1 VKKGSWP
8 LTGGRKTLSRG
19 DMDMKS
25 IRQLTLCAVLVLLT
39 AATAFST
46 NPTTT
51 GALLTINGTVSDG
64 VNTISVRLSVS
75 DKDIH
80 SGNPQTVLVAGN
92 CTAADQVSTDAYV
105 MQAGAPTGCDPGNAF
120 EGGLSSGSVSFT
132 SSEGDLVSYDLSV
145 RTSYVVLSEGTQC
158 NTSETICSNNTS
170 FLTVMNNSGS
180 SSFTGTITLAASSP
194 LCGTGGLVFD
204 SFTGTLPADID
215 ASATLALAQDASSC
229 GGFTSL
235 SSTQTLEPGVQSVY
249 TFFNDKYKIT
259 PSPYSNG
266 GESLTITFVPV
277 LYSVFTPPANF
288 SNEACVPF
296 GDVSPTDPNA
306 ALGTDV
312 CVNYQADCSVGGF
325 PNGGDCTTLLY
336 TLLESYDLPPNLP
349 AIGGPDFLVVH
360 GAGCPTSST
369 AIAQSIFTDYFVTRI
384 DPTTKGKGSGTG
396 SCFEVTYTPGATPI
410 TGAGTTTTRL
420 VAWESPLVDTELNM
434 VKAGSTRPLAFQL
447 FDVLGNPVTNLNW
460 CANATG
466 TGCTAP
472 WVNLSYIFVN
482 CPAQSGTADNT
493 STDIS
498 SPGSSGFQNLGS
510 GNYQMNW
517 KTQKVW
523 KGSCANVE
531 AIFDNGVA
539 EFPADLGFQ
548 FN

>member
-1 VKKGSWP
+1 MAAKGRQKP
-8 LTGGRKTLSRG
+8 LSIGGT
-19 DMDMKS
+19 DMKTTG
-25 IRQLTLCAVLVLLT
+25 QLLSCAALVLLT
-39 AATAFST
+39 TATAFST
-46 NPTTT
+46 NPSTT

-64 VNTISVRLSVS
+64 VNTMKISLSVS

-80 SGNPQTVLVAGN
+80 SGNPQTVPVAGN
-92 CTAADQVSTDAYV
+92 CTAADQVATDAYV

-120 EGGLSSGSVSFT
+120 EGGLSSGSVSFK
-132 SSEGDLVSYDLSV
+132 SLEGDLVSYDLGV
-145 RTSYVVLSEGTQC
+145 TTTYEVLSEGTRC

-194 LCGTGGLVFD
+194 FCGTNGLVFD
-204 SFTGTLPADID
+204 SFTGTLAADVD

-235 SSTQTLEPGVQSVY
+235 TQTQTLEPGVQTTYS
-249 TFFNDKYKIT
+249 FFNDKYKIT

-277 LYSVFTPPANF
+277 LYSAFTPPSNF
-288 SNEACVPF
+288 PTEACIPF
-296 GDVSPTDPNA
+296 ADVSPTSPTA
-306 ALGTDV
+306 PLGSDV
-312 CVNYQADCSVGGF
+312 CVNYQADCSVGGV

-360 GAGCPTSST
+360 GSGCPTSST

-384 DPTTKGKGSGTG
+384 DPTTKGVGGGTG
-396 SCFEVTYTPGATPI
+396 SCFEVMYTPGAPLI
-410 TGAGTTTTRL
+410 TSGSTSRFVGFT
-420 VAWESPLVDTELNM
+420 SPVVNTELNA
-434 VKAGSTRPLAFQL
+434 VKAGSTRPLKFQW
-447 FDVLGNPVTNLNW
+447 FDNLGNPVTNLTW
-460 CANATG
+460 CANTTG

-472 WVNLSYIFVN
+472 WVNLEYFSINCATDAGTTIF
-482 CPAQSGTADNT
+482 
-493 STDIS
+493 TDVS
-498 SPGSSGFQNLGS
+498 SPGNSGFQNQGG

-517 KTQKVW
+517 QTRKSW
-523 KGSCANVE
+523 KGTCATVQVT
-531 AIFDNGVA
+531 FDNGVMLI
-539 EFPADLGFQ
+539 PAVGFK

>member
-1 VKKGSWP
+1 MKT
-8 LTGGRKTLSRG
+8 TGQLLS
-19 DMDMKS
+19 
-25 IRQLTLCAVLVLLT
+25 CAALVLLT
-39 AATAFST
+39 TATAFST
-46 NPTTT
+46 NPSTT

-64 VNTISVRLSVS
+64 VNTMKISLSVS
-75 DKDIH
+75 DRDIH
-80 SGNPQTVLVAGN
+80 SGNPQTVPVAGN
-92 CTAADQVSTDAYV
+92 CTAADQVATDAYV

-120 EGGLSSGSVSFT
+120 EGGLSSGSFAFLSQ
-132 SSEGDLVSYDLSV
+132 EGDLVSYDLGV
-145 RTSYVVLSEGTQC
+145 TTTYEVLFEGTRC

-170 FLTVMNNSGS
+170 FLTVMNKSGS
-180 SSFTGTITLAASSP
+180 SSFIGTITLAASSP
-194 LCGTGGLVFD
+194 FCGTNGLVFD
-204 SFTGTLPADID
+204 SFTGTLAADVD

-235 SSTQTLEPGVQSVY
+235 TQTQTLEPGVQTTYS
-249 TFFNDKYKIT
+249 FFNDKYKIT

-277 LYSVFTPPANF
+277 LYSAFTPPSNF
-288 SNEACVPF
+288 PTEACIPF
-296 GDVSPTDPNA
+296 ADVSPTSPTA
-306 ALGTDV
+306 PLGSDA
-312 CVNYQADCSVGGF
+312 CVNYQADCSVGGV

-360 GAGCPTSST
+360 GSGCPTSST

-396 SCFEVTYTPGATPI
+396 SCFEVTYTPGAPLI

-420 VAWESPLVDTELNM
+420 VAWESPLVNTDLNM

-447 FDVLGNPVTNLNW
+447 FDILGNPVTTLTW
-460 CANATG
+460 CANTTG

-472 WVNLSYIFVN
+472 WVNLAYFFVN
-482 CPAQSGTADNT
+482 CPAQTGTVDNT
-493 STDIS
+493 ATDIS
-498 SPGSSGFQNLGS
+498 APGNSGFQNLGG

-517 KTQKVW
+517 KTQKSW
-523 KGSCANVE
+523 AGSCANVQ
-531 AIFDNGVA
+531 ATFDNGVV
-539 EFPADLGFQ
+539 EFPADLGFM